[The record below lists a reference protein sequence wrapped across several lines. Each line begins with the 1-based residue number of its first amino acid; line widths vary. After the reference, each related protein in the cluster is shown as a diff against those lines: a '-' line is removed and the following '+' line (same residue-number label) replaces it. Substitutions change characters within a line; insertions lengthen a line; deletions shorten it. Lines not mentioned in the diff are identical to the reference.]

1 MSTSLNWTISLENLK
16 ELAEVLRQRSDDN
29 SEFFLDV
36 LQEFFEEQM
45 HKSTTQCQKVS
56 FYDMDSYS

>member
-45 HKSTTQCQKVS
+45 HKSTTQCQ
-56 FYDMDSYS
+56 